1 MKDEKL
7 QAYIDELTQRGK
19 IKVITPASKGN
30 IPVLA
35 ASGLSLAEAWE
46 NSLLALYANG
56 GSIRTQYDKKDSKGE
71 FIDPPSLDCSMTMVI
86 EAPLSEPMIHRCF
99 PGGLDAL
106 EEYRQEICD
115 GIKDHW
121 IRDKNNPDD
130 KRWEYTYH
138 ERLFAYKVP
147 GVKEP
152 INQIEKLIV
161 MLTTYPET
169 RRAQAITWQP
179 WEDLGIGDPACLQS
193 LWFRM
198 QRDEM
203 QVMRLNTNMRFRS
216 RDSYDAA
223 FMNTFAFIQLIDR
236 IRSKVESRINETVL
250 LGRFVDES
258 DSYHIYGSRLD
269 DFRNRFLKRVRE
281 KSFEDRT
288 WTMNYARPIFEE
300 AKPVIAEKIRKQ
312 DSQNLQHKK

>member
-1 MKDEKL
+1 
-7 QAYIDELTQRGK
+7 
-19 IKVITPASKGN
+19 
-30 IPVLA
+30 
-35 ASGLSLAEAWE
+35 
-46 NSLLALYANG
+46 
-56 GSIRTQYDKKDSKGE
+56 
-71 FIDPPSLDCSMTMVI
+71 
-86 EAPLSEPMIHRCF
+86 
-99 PGGLDAL
+99 
-106 EEYRQEICD
+106 
-115 GIKDHW
+115 
-121 IRDKNNPDD
+121 
-130 KRWEYTYH
+130 
-138 ERLFAYKVP
+138 
-147 GVKEP
+147 
-152 INQIEKLIV
+152 
-161 MLTTYPET
+161 
-169 RRAQAITWQP
+169 
-179 WEDLGIGDPACLQS
+179 
-193 LWFRM
+193 
-198 QRDEM
+198 M

-300 AKPVIAEKIRKQ
+300 AKSVIAEKIRKQ